1 MITQLIQF
9 ASTEEAPEGI
19 AALGIDPV
27 AILLQTG
34 TFVILFIVIRKF
46 ALAKITKALDDRKS
60 TIDEGLVNAEKAARQ
75 LAEAGVHQEE
85 LLAKGRQQ
93 ADEVIAKAHE
103 EAAVMLKLA
112 EEKAASQTEKLI
124 EDAHSKIES
133 DVKKA
138 KESLQSEVKLL
149 VANAAEVI
157 IDEKIDAKKD
167 AALIEKAVKE
177 AA

>member
-1 MITQLIQF
+1 MIPGITLL
-9 ASTEEAPEGI
+9 ATEEAPKGI
-19 AALGIDPV
+19 DALGIDPV
-27 AILLQTG
+27 AILLQAG
-34 TFVILFIVIRKF
+34 TFVILFLVIRKF
-46 ALAKITKALDDRKS
+46 ALTKITKALDDRKS

-75 LAEAGVHQEE
+75 LAEAGVRQEE

-103 EAAVMLKLA
+103 EAGLMFKES
-112 EEKAASQTEKLI
+112 EEKAAARTAQMI
-124 EDAHSKIES
+124 EDVHNKIES

-138 KESLQSEVKLL
+138 QESLKSEVKSL
-149 VANAAEVI
+149 VAEAAGVI

>member
-1 MITQLIQF
+1 MIPGITLL
-9 ASTEEAPEGI
+9 ATEEAPKGI
-19 AALGIDPV
+19 DALGIDPV
-27 AILLQTG
+27 AILLQAG
-34 TFVILFIVIRKF
+34 TFVILFLVIRKF
-46 ALAKITKALDDRKS
+46 ALTKITKALDDRKS

-75 LAEAGVHQEE
+75 LAEAGVRQEE

-103 EAAVMLKLA
+103 EAGLMFKES
-112 EEKAASQTEKLI
+112 EEKAAARTAQMI
-124 EDAHSKIES
+124 EDAHNKIES

-138 KESLQSEVKLL
+138 QESLKSEVKSL
-149 VANAAEVI
+149 VAEAAGVI

-167 AALIEKAVKE
+167 PALIEKAVKE